1 MRVDGERSRAAVSH
15 HCCESWRTVRDR
27 DGPVRPCSTSIKS
40 CACAFVASRL
50 DTPRQGSACVLA
62 APAAVAAGVHD
73 ELVRRAIRPRRSLI
87 DSGLLPVPSQ
97 IPCQGSGRLRAARD
111 RINPILSLTCSS
123 VAEGLGFEPR
133 VTCATMV
140 FETIRFGRSRI
151 PPGEIVRDQEP
162 RLEAKNARSRSPHS
176 SARTPATTSVRWLS
190 RGSAAKL

>member
-1 MRVDGERSRAAVSH
+1 VIGGIGPAVL
-15 HCCESWRTVRDR
+15 
-27 DGPVRPCSTSIKS
+27 GST
-40 CACAFVASRL
+40 AFF
-50 DTPRQGSACVLA
+50 
-62 APAAVAAGVHD
+62 
-73 ELVRRAIRPRRSLI
+73 
-87 DSGLLPVPSQ
+87 SQ
-97 IPCQGSGRLRAARD
+97 FHAKYHAKALGGRAARD
-111 RINPILSLTCSS
+111 RINTILPLTCSFA
-123 VAEGLGFEPR
+123 AEGLGFEPR